1 MPVYITVKTMIIN
14 INVNGRFM
22 MDDVLTGEDSRVY
35 YRKI

>member
-14 INVNGRFM
+14 INVNGSFM
-22 MDDVLTGEDSRVY
+22 MDYVLTGEDSRVY